1 MGANI
6 TADQIVNHNL
16 VAKGTVNGYNLPGGT
31 VTQTFSQG
39 ATIGNVYS
47 YITDTNGNV
56 WWMFYATPQD
66 YDNQNPFYVKHDTNL
81 LDCPDLPGIMAQI
94 AAAAEAAAIAQQGA
108 IPYYLDKYLPW
119 IVGGVVAAF
128 VLPSLLK
135 QKNVSGMDK
144 KTKNLLLIGGAGVA
158 VWYFFLR
165 KPPTVTTVPTGT
177 ATTSLNSVPQT
188 LATGLSSTLTNAL
201 KNIIAPLTPVQ
212 NNPQYSTV
220 PITSAGQQIS
230 YDPTTSAPQQI
241 TAVGPLPLTNTAV
254 GPLPLTYED
263 PSLDPTST
271 DYGNVGMNGRHG
283 VNRHRVNGKGFG
295 GKFSI

>member
-31 VTQTFSQG
+31 VTQTFAQG

-66 YDNQNPFYVKHDTNL
+66 YDNQNPFYVKHDANL

-135 QKNVSGMDK
+135 SKNVSGMEK
-144 KTKNLLLIGGAGVA
+144 KNKNMLLIGGAAVVAYLLFIKKSTAATTVATPGVT
-158 VWYFFLR
+158 
-165 KPPTVTTVPTGT
+165 PTV
-177 ATTSLNSVPQT
+177 NSAPQN
-188 LATGLSSTLTNAL
+188 LLSSGSSILTNAL
-201 KNIIAPLTPVQ
+201 KNMIAPLTPATS
-212 NNPQYSTV
+212 NPQYATV
-220 PITSAGQQIS
+220 PITSAGQQLS
-230 YDPTTSAPQQI
+230 YDPTTAAPQQI
-241 TAVGPLPLTNTAV
+241 SNIGPLPVTSDI
-254 GPLPLTYED
+254 GPLPVTYED
-263 PSLDPTST
+263 TPTIDTS
-271 DYGNVGMNGRHG
+271 DAGMNGR
-283 VNRHRVNGKGFG
+283 NGKGFS
-295 GKFSI
+295 GKFTN

>member
-1 MGANI
+1 MSANI

-31 VTQTFSQG
+31 VTQTFAQG

-66 YDNQNPFYVKHDTNL
+66 YDNQNPFYVKHDANL

-135 QKNVSGMDK
+135 SKNVSGMQK
-144 KTKNLLLIGGAGVA
+144 KNKNMLLIGGAAVVAYLLFIKKSTAATTVATPGVT
-158 VWYFFLR
+158 
-165 KPPTVTTVPTGT
+165 PTV
-177 ATTSLNSVPQT
+177 NSVPQN
-188 LATGLSSTLTNAL
+188 LLSSGSSILTNAL
-201 KNIIAPLTPVQ
+201 KNMIAPLTPATS
-212 NNPQYSTV
+212 NPQYATV
-220 PITSAGQQIS
+220 PITSAGQQLS
-230 YDPTTSAPQQI
+230 YDPTTGAPQQI
-241 TAVGPLPLTNTAV
+241 SNIGPLPVTSDI
-254 GPLPLTYED
+254 GPLPVTYED
-263 PSLDPTST
+263 TPTIDTS
-271 DYGNVGMNGRHG
+271 DAGMNGR
-283 VNRHRVNGKGFG
+283 NGKGFS
-295 GKFSI
+295 GKFTN

>member
-31 VTQTFSQG
+31 VTQTFAQG

-66 YDNQNPFYVKHDTNL
+66 YDNQNPFYVKHDANL

-135 QKNVSGMDK
+135 SKNVSGMEK
-144 KTKNLLLIGGAGVA
+144 KNKNMLLIGGAAVVAYLLFIKKSTAATTVATPGVT
-158 VWYFFLR
+158 
-165 KPPTVTTVPTGT
+165 PTV
-177 ATTSLNSVPQT
+177 NSVPQN
-188 LATGLSSTLTNAL
+188 LLSSGSSILTNAL
-201 KNIIAPLTPVQ
+201 KNMIAPLTPATS
-212 NNPQYSTV
+212 NPQYATV
-220 PITSAGQQIS
+220 PITSAGQQLS
-230 YDPTTSAPQQI
+230 YDPTTAAPQQI
-241 TAVGPLPLTNTAV
+241 SNIGPLPVTSDI
-254 GPLPLTYED
+254 GPLPVTYED
-263 PSLDPTST
+263 TPTIDTS
-271 DYGNVGMNGRHG
+271 DAGMNGR
-283 VNRHRVNGKGFG
+283 NGKGFS
-295 GKFSI
+295 GKFTN

>member
-31 VTQTFSQG
+31 VTQTFAQG

-66 YDNQNPFYVKHDTNL
+66 YDNQNPFYVKHDANL

-135 QKNVSGMDK
+135 SKNVSGMEK
-144 KTKNLLLIGGAGVA
+144 KNKNMLLIGGAAVVAYLLFIKKSTAATTVATPGVT
-158 VWYFFLR
+158 
-165 KPPTVTTVPTGT
+165 PTV
-177 ATTSLNSVPQT
+177 NSVPQN
-188 LATGLSSTLTNAL
+188 LLSSGSNILTNAL
-201 KNIIAPLTPVQ
+201 KNMIAPLTPATS
-212 NNPQYSTV
+212 NPQYATV
-220 PITSAGQQIS
+220 PITSAGQQLS
-230 YDPTTSAPQQI
+230 YDPTTAAPQQI
-241 TAVGPLPLTNTAV
+241 SNIGPLPVTSDI
-254 GPLPLTYED
+254 GPLPVTYED
-263 PSLDPTST
+263 TPTIDTS
-271 DYGNVGMNGRHG
+271 DAGMNGR
-283 VNRHRVNGKGFG
+283 NGKGFS
-295 GKFSI
+295 GKFTN